1 MENQKFTEE
10 QKLAFLYMVE
20 GKNTFI
26 TGPGGC
32 GKSFVVKTF
41 ARVYKNYKVIAV
53 TSTTGVSAMHIN
65 GTTLHHY
72 LGIGL
77 GNGSVQAMVTK
88 ICKKNWL
95 YKRWNALEVLIID
108 EVSMLNKELFEKLH
122 KIAGIIRGDFD
133 KPFGGIQLIFSGDFL
148 QLPCIE
154 GDFCFE
160 SEKWD
165 KCIEKTVYMKKII
178 RQIDPIFQKC
188 LNQIRVGEPDE
199 ETIYIIE
206 SRIGKKLENEYSIKP
221 TRLYPL
227 NRLVEQINIEEVEKL
242 IKKNGTVY
250 EYNLEFE
257 VYNKKDRDRVINRY
271 KKYVR
276 APENLQL
283 TEGCQVM
290 LTFNM
295 DPDYG
300 LVNGSR
306 GSVVGFI
313 EDLPAVRFLNGQ
325 RRILDYHIT
334 EIEENDKKLARYEQ
348 LPLILAYALTIHK
361 GQGASL
367 DYLEVD
373 LENIF
378 EYGQGYVALSRAR
391 NLEGLSIKALDWSKM
406 KAHPKALEYYKKIEQ

>member
-1 MENQKFTEE
+1 MEE
-10 QKLAFLYMVE
+10 
-20 GKNTFI
+20 
-26 TGPGGC
+26 
-32 GKSFVVKTF
+32 
-41 ARVYKNYKVIAV
+41 
-53 TSTTGVSAMHIN
+53 IN
-65 GTTLHHY
+65 
-72 LGIGL
+72 
-77 GNGSVQAMVTK
+77 
-88 ICKKNWL
+88 
-95 YKRWNALEVLIID
+95 KR
-108 EVSMLNKELFEKLH
+108 
-122 KIAGIIRGDFD
+122 
-133 KPFGGIQLIFSGDFL
+133 
-148 QLPCIE
+148 
-154 GDFCFE
+154 
-160 SEKWD
+160 
-165 KCIEKTVYMKKII
+165 
-178 RQIDPIFQKC
+178 
-188 LNQIRVGEPDE
+188 
-199 ETIYIIE
+199 
-206 SRIGKKLENEYSIKP
+206 
-221 TRLYPL
+221 
-227 NRLVEQINIEEVEKL
+227 EVEKL
-242 IKKNGTVY
+242 IEKNGTVY

-276 APENLQL
+276 APESLQL

-367 DYLEVD
+367 DYVEVD

-378 EYGQGYVALSRAR
+378 AYGQAYVALSRVR
-391 NLEGLSIKALDWSKM
+391 NLEGLTITGLDWAKI